1 MIERSHIT
9 LIPNYIFD
17 RGLSFEALGVLGY
30 LATQFQNN
38 EKFKIDV
45 DSLSKVNNS
54 LNRSDLI
61 GVLQQLQNEGFIN
74 IEANVLNLEFKK
86 KKPKRNTQGLAQ

>member
-1 MIERSHIT
+1 MIKNSHIKKDSFT

-17 RGLSFEALGVLGY
+17 HGLSFEALGVLGY

-45 DSLSKVNNS
+45 DSLLKVNNS
-54 LNRSDLI
+54 LNRGDLTS
-61 GVLQQLQNEGFIN
+61 VLQQLQNKGFVD
-74 IEANVLNLEFKK
+74 IEANILNLEF
-86 KKPKRNTQGLAQ
+86 